1 MLMDRL
7 LENVFADEVSGID
20 AVFKTATTSV
30 TYRVDNGAASIV
42 GEGDYHDTKYDKY
55 SECVELLNKSLYAE
69 GSPNLRLTLT
79 PNDDFNAAYETN
91 NPMLATVGTIC
102 AIVLTSIAFFLY
114 DCFVRRE
121 FNAKQELLEARRT
134 FMRFVSHEVRTPLNA
149 VYMGLDL

>member
-1 MLMDRL
+1 MDRL

-20 AVFKTATTSV
+20 AVFKTETTSV

-42 GEGDYHDTKYDKY
+42 GEGDHHDTKYDKY
-55 SECVELLNKSLYAE
+55 SESVELLHSSLYAE
-69 GSPNLRLTLT
+69 GSPIFRLILT
-79 PNDDFNAAYETN
+79 PNDDFYAAYETD

-102 AIVLTSIAFFLY
+102 AIVLTSLAFFLY
-114 DCFVRRE
+114 DFFVRRE